1 MRQMKKICTVENGVE
16 ENRVNMKELEKRVES
31 ISEELK
37 KGEDKVAKVME
48 DSERIIYE
56 GQREREAIKLE

>member
-1 MRQMKKICTVENGVE
+1 
-16 ENRVNMKELEKRVES
+16 VES

-56 GQREREAIKLE
+56 GQRERGD